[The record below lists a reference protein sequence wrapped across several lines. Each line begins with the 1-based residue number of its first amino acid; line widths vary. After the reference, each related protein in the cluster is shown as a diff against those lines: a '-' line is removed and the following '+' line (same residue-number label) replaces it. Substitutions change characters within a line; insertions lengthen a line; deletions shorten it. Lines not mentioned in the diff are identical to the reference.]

1 MITMNI
7 VRELLSIF
15 NNFER
20 SHLKSIGDF
29 AKTGQDYLL
38 DSKAKDVYSIL
49 KKELKKELDQF
60 FGGTIDEELED
71 YIATHIFGVVTGA
84 IVAASTY
91 AYMI

>member
-1 MITMNI
+1 MITMNL
-7 VRELLSIF
+7 VRQVLSIF
-15 NNFER
+15 NYFEQ

-29 AKTGQDYLL
+29 AKQGENLL
-38 DSKAKDVYSIL
+38 DQRAKDAYSIL
-49 KKELKKELDQF
+49 KKEIKKEIKELF
-60 FGGTIDEELED
+60 SGALDEELED